1 MKDTVPF
8 SRSSQCSFS
17 QLKKKKKMCSNR
29 GTTQSAF
36 IDGPGG
42 GYPTYDEL
50 GTRHS
55 FSGDD
60 TGVNFLN
67 LKRHYIR
74 EEVSGEGILDR
85 RHC

>member
-8 SRSSQCSFS
+8 SRNSQCSFS
-17 QLKKKKKMCSNR
+17 QLKTKKMCSNR

-74 EEVSGEGILDR
+74 EEVSGERILDR